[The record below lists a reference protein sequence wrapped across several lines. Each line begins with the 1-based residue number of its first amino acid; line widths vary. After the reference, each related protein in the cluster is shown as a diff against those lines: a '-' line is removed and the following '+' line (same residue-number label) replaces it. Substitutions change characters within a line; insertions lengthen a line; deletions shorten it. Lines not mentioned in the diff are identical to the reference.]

1 MKQFLAGIG
10 ALTAIS
16 VGLFQ
21 GPQVD
26 SAEQVL
32 AMSVKGAAGCD
43 QEGYENHSCTI
54 LPACTGGVSEAA
66 VTVAKGAV
74 GSYKIVDGVHADGN
88 CTGNAQCPA
97 AINTVRL
104 SSDGCGGGG

>member
-1 MKQFLAGIG
+1 MKRILVSMG
-10 ALTAIS
+10 AMIVMTI
-16 VGLFQ
+16 GLFQ

-26 SAEQVL
+26 SAEKVL
-32 AMSVKGAAGCD
+32 AISVKGAAGCD
-43 QEGYENHSCTI
+43 QEGYENQSCTI

-66 VTVAKGAV
+66 VTVAKGSV